1 MYARRIAKHL
11 VRLGL
16 AKEATVVLG
25 WFPGNRSAQIL
36 RVTDQNG
43 QLLELKNMD
52 QLFDTSLLTSGE
64 SFNLDDLGELAKWG
78 HFFVPFSRWEKAT
91 PI

>member
-1 MYARRIAKHL
+1 MHARRIAKQL

-43 QLLELKNMD
+43 RHLELKNRD

-64 SFNLDDLGELAKWG
+64 NFNLDDLSELAKWG
-78 HFFVPFSRWEKAT
+78 HFFVPLSQWEKAT
-91 PI
+91 AI

>member
-1 MYARRIAKHL
+1 L

-43 QLLELKNMD
+43 QQLELKNRG

-64 SFNLDDLGELAKWG
+64 NFNLEDLSELAKWG
-78 HFFVPFSRWEKAT
+78 HFFDPSSPWEKTT